1 MLPIRST
8 YRDIEEEDIIDFVL
22 SYNITDYRTTFME
35 IYRRLGK
42 DVVGDLLCC
51 IERRFVYEID

>member
-1 MLPIRST
+1 MLQTRST
-8 YRDIEEEDIIDFVL
+8 YKDIDEEDIIDFIL
-22 SYNITDYRTTFME
+22 TYNITDYRTTFIE

-42 DVVGDLLCC
+42 DIVGDLLCC